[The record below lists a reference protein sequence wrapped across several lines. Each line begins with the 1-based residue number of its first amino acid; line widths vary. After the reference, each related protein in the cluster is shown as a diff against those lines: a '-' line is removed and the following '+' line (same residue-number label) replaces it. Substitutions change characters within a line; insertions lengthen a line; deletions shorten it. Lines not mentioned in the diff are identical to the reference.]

1 MIDSYNREIN
11 YLRVSIT
18 DRCNLRCRYCMPK
31 EGISLLGHDDILR
44 YEEILRIVR
53 AAVQLGIVKVR
64 VTGGEP
70 LVRRGVLEFLK
81 SLKQIEGL
89 REVTLTTNGMLLEES
104 AEGLFQAGIR
114 RLNISLDSL
123 DPEMYRQIT
132 RGGDLAKVL
141 RGISL
146 AHGIGFHPI
155 KINVV
160 VVKGYNDN
168 EIVDFAAVSCEK
180 PYQIRFIELMSLGST
195 ALGMSD
201 GVPNQIVLDR
211 IRSKYDLLAVS
222 ENNPTAGPADVFR
235 IKDALGEIGFI
246 DAGNRHLCRTC
257 NRMRLTADGHLR
269 SCLLSDNEVDLK
281 SALRSGCD
289 DTELKDIIARAIAS
303 KSESRGHSAEEMA
316 IKKCVKPMSA
326 IGG

>member
-1 MIDSYNREIN
+1 MIDSYNRDIN
-11 YLRVSIT
+11 YIRVSIT
-18 DRCNLRCRYCMPK
+18 DRCNLRCKYCMPK
-31 EGISLLGHDDILR
+31 EGVSLLGHNDILR
-44 YEEILRIVR
+44 YEEILRIVHT
-53 AAVQLGIVKVR
+53 AVQLGIVKVR

-89 REVTLTTNGMLLEES
+89 REVTLTTNGMLLEEC
-104 AEGLFQAGIR
+104 AEGLFEAGIR
-114 RLNISLDSL
+114 RVNISLDSL
-123 DPEMYRQIT
+123 DPEKYHQIT

-146 AHGIGFHPI
+146 AGRIGFHPI

-160 VVKGYNDN
+160 VIKGYNEN
-168 EIVDFAAVSCEK
+168 EIADFAAISCEK
-180 PYQIRFIELMSLGST
+180 PYQIRFIELMSLGP
-195 ALGMSD
+195 AVFGMSD
-201 GVPNQIVLDR
+201 GILNQIVMDR
-211 IRSKYDLLAVS
+211 IRSKYDLIAVS
-222 ENNPTAGPADVFR
+222 ETSPTDGPANVFR
-235 IKDALGEIGFI
+235 IKGALGEIGFI

-269 SCLLSDNEVDLK
+269 SCLLSDNEVDIK
-281 SALRSGCD
+281 SALRSGCND
-289 DTELKDIIARAIAS
+289 AELKDIIGKAIAS
-303 KSESRGHSAEEMA
+303 KSESHGHSTEEMT